1 MIRIFL
7 PLASLLLAL
16 HPACLNNYTETAASS
31 APVPRHIAGHII
43 NAPPDTTGIYA
54 AFSAFLRT
62 GYADSSTALTPYWKT
77 LAMINDTS
85 GVVSCSVHFDDATG
99 FTALFFRK
107 NGAEFVFQMVD
118 ASFPAETIDPALLT
132 ELEKAIHQ
140 R

>member
-1 MIRIFL
+1 MTRILL
-7 PLASLLLAL
+7 PLASLLLVL
-16 HPACLNNYTETAASS
+16 HPACLNNYTETTVSS
-31 APVPRHIAGHII
+31 APAPRHIAGHI

-62 GYADSSTALTPYWKT
+62 GYADSSAALTPYWKT

-85 GVVSCSVHFDDATG
+85 GAVSCSVHFDDATG

-107 NGAEFVFQMVD
+107 NGAEFVFQLVD
-118 ASFPAETIDPALLT
+118 ASLPAETMDPALLSC
-132 ELEKAIHQ
+132 KI